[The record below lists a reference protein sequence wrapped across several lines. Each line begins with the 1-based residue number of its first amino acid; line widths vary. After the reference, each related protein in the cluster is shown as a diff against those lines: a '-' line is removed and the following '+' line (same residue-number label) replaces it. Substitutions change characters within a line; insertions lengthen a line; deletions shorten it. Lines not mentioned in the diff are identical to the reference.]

1 MTREELIDQ
10 YCQDWRETDN
20 RWAACLEDRMSGIID
35 PMCDP
40 DKLEL
45 RYLITRSTCQL
56 NRESRI
62 VWWKL
67 RQAQRNRQ
75 AYKGEKK

>member
-1 MTREELIDQ
+1 V
-10 YCQDWRETDN
+10 N
-20 RWAACLEDRMSGIID
+20 GIID

-40 DKLEL
+40 SKLEL
-45 RYLITRSTCQL
+45 RYLITRKTCRL
-56 NRESRI
+56 NHSSRI

-75 AYKGEKK
+75 AYTGDKK